1 MVFAVDGGVTVP
13 DVFGARVGDT
23 VIVTDDG
30 VEIVTEYPRE
40 LTVL

>member
-23 VIVTDDG
+23 VIVTENG
-30 VEIVTEYPRE
+30 TEIATESPKD
-40 LTVL
+40 LTIL